1 MNNEE
6 LISSTIFWKKHPEI
20 GYYYYNEEYDKL
32 ILLRMNNFPEEPLFT
47 LINGL
52 TSQIWKINR
61 LDGIWKGINPSI
73 IMES

>member
-32 ILLRMNNFPEEPLFT
+32 ILLRMNNFPEEALYT

-52 TSQIWKINR
+52 DITDLEDKPTGWNLER
-61 LDGIWKGINPSI
+61 H
-73 IMES
+73 

>member
-32 ILLRMNNFPEEPLFT
+32 ILLRMNNFPEEPLYT

-52 TSQIWKINR
+52 DITDLEDKPTGWN
-61 LDGIWKGINPSI
+61 L
-73 IMES
+73 

>member
-6 LISSTIFWKKHPEI
+6 LISSTIFWKKHLEI
-20 GYYYYNEEYDKL
+20 GYYYYNKEYDKL

-52 TSQIWKINR
+52 DITDLEDKPIGWNLER
-61 LDGIWKGINPSI
+61 H
-73 IMES
+73 

>member
-32 ILLRMNNFPEEPLFT
+32 ILLRMNNFPVEPLFT

-52 TSQIWKINR
+52 DITDLEDKPTGWNLER
-61 LDGIWKGINPSI
+61 H
-73 IMES
+73 

>member
-52 TSQIWKINR
+52 DITDLEDKPTGWNLER
-61 LDGIWKGINPSI
+61 H
-73 IMES
+73 

>member
-32 ILLRMNNFPEEPLFT
+32 IILRINNFPEEPLFT

-52 TSQIWKINR
+52 DITDLEDKPIEWNLER
-61 LDGIWKGINPSI
+61 H
-73 IMES
+73 

>member
-32 ILLRMNNFPEEPLFT
+32 ILLRINNFPEEPLFT

-52 TSQIWKINR
+52 DITDLEDKPIEWNLER
-61 LDGIWKGINPSI
+61 H
-73 IMES
+73 

>member
-6 LISSTIFWKKHPEI
+6 LISSTIFWKKNPEI

-32 ILLRMNNFPEEPLFT
+32 ILFRINNFPEKPLYT

-52 TSQIWKINR
+52 DITDLEDKPTGWN
-61 LDGIWKGINPSI
+61 L
-73 IMES
+73 

>member
-1 MNNEE
+1 MTNEE
-6 LISSTIFWKKHPEI
+6 LISSTVFWKKHPDI

-52 TSQIWKINR
+52 DITDLEDKPTGWNLER
-61 LDGIWKGINPSI
+61 H
-73 IMES
+73 

>member
-1 MNNEE
+1 MTNGE
-6 LISSTIFWKKHPEI
+6 LISSTVFLKKHPDI

-52 TSQIWKINR
+52 DITDLEDKPIGWNLER
-61 LDGIWKGINPSI
+61 H
-73 IMES
+73 

>member
-6 LISSTIFWKKHPEI
+6 LISSTILWKKHPEI

-32 ILLRMNNFPEEPLFT
+32 ILLRMNNFPEEPLYT

-52 TSQIWKINR
+52 DITDLEDKPTGWNLER
-61 LDGIWKGINPSI
+61 H
-73 IMES
+73 

>member
-52 TSQIWKINR
+52 DITDLEDKPIGWNLER
-61 LDGIWKGINPSI
+61 H
-73 IMES
+73 

>member
-6 LISSTIFWKKHPEI
+6 LISSTILWKKHSEI

-52 TSQIWKINR
+52 DITDLEDKPIGWNLER
-61 LDGIWKGINPSI
+61 H
-73 IMES
+73 

>member
-6 LISSTIFWKKHPEI
+6 LISSTILWKKHSEI

-52 TSQIWKINR
+52 DITDLEDKPTGWNLER
-61 LDGIWKGINPSI
+61 H
-73 IMES
+73 

>member
-32 ILLRMNNFPEEPLFT
+32 ILLRINNFPEEPLFT

-52 TSQIWKINR
+52 DITDLEDKPIGWNLER
-61 LDGIWKGINPSI
+61 H
-73 IMES
+73 